1 MLECVNISTTGSIK
15 ENWIPPSCAA
25 LISRQRLQWK
35 RLEIIRSTISHFD
48 DQIRCV
54 GKYILSY
61 LLTFLFIYRENARF
75 FSFRELIL
83 QQIKIGRAKLAAN
96 CWARTDR
103 YSTLKR
109 VEPMDASDI
118 ANKRLFRVHRT
129 RYNASY
135 FSDIEEGSFLVI
147 WWKYFLFPKSM
158 PKSFVCTFLY
168 TRSHRRAALLGNYSI
183 RWKRQ
188 RKGGQVGKHVHGEY
202 TRAHLPL

>member
-1 MLECVNISTTGSIK
+1 MK
-15 ENWIPPSCAA
+15 AA
-25 LISRQRLQWK
+25 RDYTLDDFAFRRSNSLRWK
-35 RLEIIRSTISHFD
+35 IYL
-48 DQIRCV
+48 
-54 GKYILSY
+54 Y
-61 LLTFLFIYRENARF
+61 LLTYFLIYLSKIQSRAYTRTLF

-96 CWARTDR
+96 CWAQTDR

-135 FSDIEEGSFLVI
+135 FSDIEEGSFLVV

>member
-54 GKYILSY
+54 GKYILTY

-103 YSTLKR
+103 YSTL
-109 VEPMDASDI
+109 
-118 ANKRLFRVHRT
+118 
-129 RYNASY
+129 NASSRWMPAILRINGCFGY
-135 FSDIEEGSFLVI
+135 TGRDTSELFFRHRRRSSFLVV

-188 RKGGQVGKHVHGEY
+188 RKRGQVGKHVHGEY